1 MRCKL
6 QTPSLWHQLVAASTD
21 DETWPLGSVR
31 WQDHRMGQRLADKVA
46 LVTGSTRGI
55 GRAIATRFAR
65 EGAAVVVTGR
75 TETTGHAVQEE
86 IRAAGGEATYVR
98 ADIGRE
104 ADVEHAIAAA
114 VQRYGG
120 LTTLVN
126 NAAPTDLVGPGRG
139 DRSLADI
146 TDDAWDAIMTVGL
159 KQLVWCTRHAAAH
172 LAAADGASIVNI
184 SSAAAMRGVPGIDA
198 YTAAKGAMNALTR
211 SLAVE
216 LAGDGVRVNAIV
228 CGMVLTSEGAFKMM
242 DHPVIGPATRALHLT
257 RLGLP
262 DDIANVAL
270 FLASDEAAFV
280 TGVNLPADGGAL
292 AKMAVPD
299 ISAADLQLD

>member
-1 MRCKL
+1 MGR
-6 QTPSLWHQLVAASTD
+6 
-21 DETWPLGSVR
+21 
-31 WQDHRMGQRLADKVA
+31 RMAGKVV

-55 GRAIATRFAR
+55 GRAIATRCAA
-65 EGAAVVVTGR
+65 EGAAVVLTGR

-86 IRAAGGEATYVR
+86 IRSFGGNATYVR
-98 ADIGRE
+98 ADLAHEG
-104 ADVEHAIAAA
+104 DVERAIDTA
-114 VQRYGG
+114 VQRYGA

-139 DRSLADI
+139 DRALAEI
-146 TDDAWDAIMTVGL
+146 TDDAWDEIMTVAL
-159 KQLVWCTRHAAAH
+159 KQLVWCCRYATPH
-172 LAAADGASIVNI
+172 LAAAEGASIVNI
-184 SSAAAMRGVPGIDA
+184 SSAASMRGTPGIDA
-198 YTAAKGAMNALTR
+198 YTAAKGAINALTR

-216 LAGDGVRVNAIV
+216 LAPQGVRVNTIV
-228 CGMVLTSEGAFKMM
+228 CGMVLTSEGAYKMM
-242 DHPVIGPATRALHLT
+242 EHPVIGPATRALHLT

-299 ISAADLQLD
+299 ISAADLQLG

>member
-1 MRCKL
+1 MGR
-6 QTPSLWHQLVAASTD
+6 
-21 DETWPLGSVR
+21 
-31 WQDHRMGQRLADKVA
+31 RMCGKVA

-55 GRAIATRFAR
+55 GRAIANRLAA
-65 EGAAVVVTGR
+65 EGAAVVISGR

-86 IRAAGGEATYVR
+86 IRAAGGEATYIR
-98 ADIGRE
+98 ADVARE
-104 ADVEHAIAAA
+104 EDIERA
-114 VQRYGG
+114 VDATVKRYGG

-126 NAAPTDLVGPGRG
+126 NAAPTELIGPGRS
-139 DRSLADI
+139 DRSLTEI
-146 TDDAWDAIMTVGL
+146 TDDAWDAIMTVAL
-159 KQLVWCTRHAAAH
+159 KQVLWNTRHAAPH
-172 LAAADGASIVNI
+172 LKRADGASIVNI
-184 SSAAAMRGVPGIDA
+184 SSAAAMRGVPGLDA
-198 YTAAKGAMNALTR
+198 YTAAKGALNALTR

-216 LAGDGVRVNAIV
+216 LACDGIRVNTIV

-262 DDIANVAL
+262 EDIANVAL

-280 TGVNLPADGGAL
+280 TGVNLPADGGTL

-299 ISAADLQLD
+299 ISASELQLD

>member
-1 MRCKL
+1 
-6 QTPSLWHQLVAASTD
+6 
-21 DETWPLGSVR
+21 
-31 WQDHRMGQRLADKVA
+31 MGRRLAGKVA

-55 GRAIATRFAR
+55 GRAIATRFAA
-65 EGAAVVVTGR
+65 EGAAVVITGR
-75 TETTGHAVQEE
+75 TETTGRAVQDE
-86 IRAAGGEATYVR
+86 IRAAGGDATFVR
-98 ADIGRE
+98 TDIARE
-104 ADVEHAIAAA
+104 ADIARAVELT
-114 VQRYGG
+114 VERYGA

-139 DRSLADI
+139 DRSLAEI
-146 TDDAWDAIMTVGL
+146 TDDAWDTIMTVAL
-159 KQLVWCTRHAAAH
+159 KQLVWCTRHAAP
-172 LAAADGASIVNI
+172 LLSQSEGASIVNI

-216 LAGDGVRVNAIV
+216 LAGDGIRVNTIV
-228 CGMVLTSEGAFKMM
+228 CGMVLTSDGAFKMM

-262 DDIANVAL
+262 EDIANVAL

-299 ISAADLQLD
+299 ISAAVL

>member
-1 MRCKL
+1 M
-6 QTPSLWHQLVAASTD
+6 
-21 DETWPLGSVR
+21 E
-31 WQDHRMGQRLADKVA
+31 QRLSGKVA

-55 GRAIATRFAR
+55 GRAIATRFAA

-75 TETTGHAVQEE
+75 TKNTGHAVENE

-98 ADIGRE
+98 ADFGRE
-104 ADVEHAIAAA
+104 ADVEHAIATTT
-114 VQRYGG
+114 QRYGG

-139 DRSLADI
+139 DRSLAEI
-146 TDDAWDAIMTVGL
+146 TDDAWDAIMTVAL
-159 KQLVWCTRHAAAH
+159 KQLVWCTRHAAPH
-172 LAAADGASIVNI
+172 LAAAEGASIVNI
-184 SSAAAMRGVPGIDA
+184 SSAASMRGVPGIDA

-216 LAGDGVRVNAIV
+216 LARDGVRVNTIV
-228 CGMVLTSEGAFKMM
+228 CGMVLTSEGVFKMM
-242 DHPVIGPATRALHLT
+242 DHPMIGPATRALHLT

>member
-1 MRCKL
+1 MGR
-6 QTPSLWHQLVAASTD
+6 
-21 DETWPLGSVR
+21 
-31 WQDHRMGQRLADKVA
+31 RMAGKVV

-55 GRAIATRFAR
+55 GRAIATRCAA
-65 EGAAVVVTGR
+65 EGAAVVLTGR

-86 IRAAGGEATYVR
+86 IRSAGGDAIYVR
-98 ADIGRE
+98 ADLARE
-104 ADVEHAIAAA
+104 ADVVHAVDVA
-114 VQRYGG
+114 VGRYGG
-120 LTTLVN
+120 ITTLVN

-139 DRSLADI
+139 DRSLAEI
-146 TDDAWDAIMTVGL
+146 TDDAWDSIMTVAL
-159 KQLVWCTRHAAAH
+159 KQLVWCTRHATPH
-172 LAAADGASIVNI
+172 LAEAEGASIVNI
-184 SSAAAMRGVPGIDA
+184 SSAASMRGVPGIDA

-216 LAGDGVRVNAIV
+216 LASDGIRVNTIV

-262 DDIANVAL
+262 EDIANVAL

>member
-1 MRCKL
+1 
-6 QTPSLWHQLVAASTD
+6 
-21 DETWPLGSVR
+21 
-31 WQDHRMGQRLADKVA
+31 
-46 LVTGSTRGI
+46 
-55 GRAIATRFAR
+55 
-65 EGAAVVVTGR
+65 
-75 TETTGHAVQEE
+75 
-86 IRAAGGEATYVR
+86 
-98 ADIGRE
+98 
-104 ADVEHAIAAA
+104 
-114 VQRYGG
+114 
-120 LTTLVN
+120 LVN

-139 DRSLADI
+139 DRSLGEI
-146 TDDAWDAIMTVGL
+146 TDDAWDAIMTVAL
-159 KQLVWCTRHAAAH
+159 KQIVWCTRHAVPH
-172 LAAADGASIVNI
+172 LAQSDGAAIVNI

-198 YTAAKGAMNALTR
+198 YTAAKGAVNALTR

-216 LAGDGVRVNAIV
+216 LAGSGVRVNTIV
-228 CGMVLTSEGAFKMM
+228 CGMVLTSDGAFKMM

-262 DDIANVAL
+262 EDIANVAL

>member
-1 MRCKL
+1 
-6 QTPSLWHQLVAASTD
+6 
-21 DETWPLGSVR
+21 
-31 WQDHRMGQRLADKVA
+31 MGQRLADKVA

-159 KQLVWCTRHAAAH
+159 KQLVW
-172 LAAADGASIVNI
+172 
-184 SSAAAMRGVPGIDA
+184 
-198 YTAAKGAMNALTR
+198 
-211 SLAVE
+211 
-216 LAGDGVRVNAIV
+216 
-228 CGMVLTSEGAFKMM
+228 
-242 DHPVIGPATRALHLT
+242 
-257 RLGLP
+257 
-262 DDIANVAL
+262 
-270 FLASDEAAFV
+270 
-280 TGVNLPADGGAL
+280 
-292 AKMAVPD
+292 
-299 ISAADLQLD
+299 

>member
-1 MRCKL
+1 MGR
-6 QTPSLWHQLVAASTD
+6 
-21 DETWPLGSVR
+21 
-31 WQDHRMGQRLADKVA
+31 RMAGKVA

-55 GRAIATRFAR
+55 GRAIATRFAA
-65 EGAAVVVTGR
+65 EGASVVITGR
-75 TETTGHAVQEE
+75 TETSGHGVQEE
-86 IRAAGGEATYVR
+86 IRTAGGEATYVR
-98 ADIGRE
+98 TDFSRE
-104 ADVEHAIAAA
+104 ADVEHAIATT
-114 VQRYGG
+114 VQKYGG

-139 DRSLADI
+139 DRSLGEI
-146 TDDAWDAIMTVGL
+146 TDDAWDAIMTVAL
-159 KQLVWCTRHAAAH
+159 KQIVWCTRHAVPH
-172 LAAADGASIVNI
+172 LAQSDGAAIVNI

-198 YTAAKGAMNALTR
+198 YTAAKGAVNALTR

-216 LAGDGVRVNAIV
+216 LAGSGVRVNTIV
-228 CGMVLTSEGAFKMM
+228 CGMVLTSDGAFKMM

>member
-1 MRCKL
+1 M
-6 QTPSLWHQLVAASTD
+6 A
-21 DETWPLGSVR
+21 G
-31 WQDHRMGQRLADKVA
+31 KVA
-46 LVTGSTRGI
+46 LITGSTRGI
-55 GRAIATRFAR
+55 GRAIATRFAA
-65 EGAAVVVTGR
+65 EGASVVITGR
-75 TETTGHAVQEE
+75 TETSGHAVQEE
-86 IRAAGGEATYVR
+86 IRAAGGDATYVR
-98 ADIGRE
+98 ADFARE
-104 ADVEHAIAAA
+104 DDIEHAIGTT
-114 VQRYGG
+114 VQKYGA

-139 DRSLADI
+139 DRSLGEI
-146 TDDAWDAIMTVGL
+146 TDDAWDAIMTVAL
-159 KQLVWCTRHAAAH
+159 KQIVWCTRHSVPHLTRAEGAA
-172 LAAADGASIVNI
+172 IVNI

-198 YTAAKGAMNALTR
+198 YTAAKGAINALTR

-216 LAGDGVRVNAIV
+216 LAGSGVRVNTIV
-228 CGMVLTSEGAFKMM
+228 CGMVLTSDGAFKMM

-262 DDIANVAL
+262 EDIANVAL